1 MGRRKKI
8 RIKRKI
14 KRRLKLILGMVL
26 IPALFAAV
34 LFSITDKKA
43 GSKGSGS
50 EGAKSG
56 RETLVTQESEENDVG
71 RDTVGNDSDLEEA
84 DSENDGEAE
93 MAADQTYAEWKL
105 INQREFLEYRHTDLY
120 FAE

>member
-1 MGRRKKI
+1 MI
-8 RIKRKI
+8 
-14 KRRLKLILGMVL
+14 L

-34 LFSITDKKA
+34 LFSISDYKA

-93 MAADQTYAEWKL
+93 LAAD
-105 INQREFLEYRHTDLY
+105 
-120 FAE
+120 